1 MATLSSKVTP
11 SGVATAAQGT
21 LADSAVQPNDSP
33 TFNAV
38 TTTSLVVNGNNYPS
52 AGPLSNRNLIVN
64 SAMQVAQRGT
74 STGATG
80 AAYYGPDRFRF
91 TVGSAGVGTYTISQD
106 TNAPDG
112 FGYSYKLDCTTADA
126 APDASD
132 AVFVATR
139 FEGQDLQQ
147 FKKGTASAE
156 SVTLSFWVKS
166 NLTGTYQVNLFDFDN
181 TRIIGATYA
190 ISAADTWE
198 QKTITFAGD
207 TTGAFTNDNNLS
219 FQVEWALDGGTDYTS
234 GAVPTAW
241 ETATNADRAA
251 GLTINIADNTAN
263 YWQITGVQLEVGD
276 TATSFEHRSY
286 GDELAKCQRYYFDA
300 SDAGLLIDDT
310 ANAFSYSSVY
320 SVFPTTMRTSPSMTV
335 SNTASLNIHS
345 FIANYKRPT
354 GFALQMRAQNTGRFY
369 VLGVGYTADAEL

>member
-1 MATLSSKVTP
+1 MSKQTELVGLARTTNLDE
-11 SGVATAAQGT
+11 VNAA
-21 LADSAVQPNDSP
+21 
-33 TFNAV
+33 
-38 TTTSLVVNGNNYPS
+38 YS
-52 AGPLSNRNLIVN
+52 AGALSNRNAIIN
-64 SAMQVAQRGT
+64 GAMQVAQRGT
-74 STGATG
+74 STGVTG
-80 AAYYGPDRFRF
+80 PAYYGPDRFRF

-139 FEGQDLQQ
+139 LEGQDLQQ

-166 NLTGTYQVNLFDFDN
+166 NLTGTYQVNLFGQGFA
-181 TRIIGATYA
+181 RIIGATYA
-190 ISAADTWE
+190 ISASDTWE

-219 FQVEWALDGGTDYTS
+219 LQVEWALAGGTDYTS

-276 TATSFEHRSY
+276 TATPFENRSHAQ
-286 GDELAKCQRYYFDA
+286 ELALCQRYYWKQQ
-300 SDAGLLIDDT
+300 
-310 ANAFSYSSVY
+310 
-320 SVFPTTMRTSPSMTV
+320 RTSSAGGAYVGTGQAI
-335 SNTASLNIHS
+335 SSSTALVYMQN
-345 FIANYKRPT
+345 PV
-354 GFALQMRAQNTGRFY
+354 QMRAQPSFSRQGIMTVHNGTARSASTIGTDSF
-369 VLGVGYTADAEL
+369 GVSGGMISANCGSGLSTNQAVRVYFTSSGSYFQLDAEL